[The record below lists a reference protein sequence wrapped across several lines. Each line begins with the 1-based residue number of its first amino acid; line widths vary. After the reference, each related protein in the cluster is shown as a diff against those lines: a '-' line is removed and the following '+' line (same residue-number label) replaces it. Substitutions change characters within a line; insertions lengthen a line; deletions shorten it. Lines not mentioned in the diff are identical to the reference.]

1 MEKFKTIMKY
11 VSNTLA
17 IINAL
22 LLGLEPI
29 WYIPYTDK
37 ITKTIIVIIGVISTY
52 LLSGKFFK
60 TLEENKNGN

>member
-1 MEKFKTIMKY
+1 MNKFKTITKY
-11 VSNTLA
+11 VLNTLA

-29 WYIPYTDK
+29 WHIPYTDK

-52 LLSGKFFK
+52 LLGGKFLK